1 MIHKSDTIFALATAY
16 GQSGIGV
23 IRVTGPLSKSI
34 SKKIL
39 HQDLEPRYAYYGS
52 FFDNDNNLID
62 KGVAISFPGPNSYT
76 GEDVVEFQGHG
87 GVSVIRK
94 LLETIISLDVRV
106 AEPGEFTKR
115 AFLNGKMDLV
125 QAEAVQDLIQSSS
138 EESAL
143 SAVRSLTG
151 EFSEKIN
158 QILSELIA
166 LRVFVEATIDF
177 SDEEIDFLESHEVSS
192 KLHSLKLTLLN
203 ILESANQGA
212 ILRDGIHVAIAG
224 KPNAGKSSLL
234 NSLTKQPSAIVT
246 DVAGTTRDV
255 LKETIQIDGMPIHI
269 IDTAGLHNSDNI
281 IEQEGIRRAH
291 TEINNADVVLLV
303 YDASDKSVDL
313 SILPESV
320 KDKPKIVIKNKIDL
334 TGSKTGIQKIQ
345 NNPEI
350 SISAKNGDG
359 INIVRKALAD
369 FAGLN
374 SNTEGVFLAR
384 KRHIIAINETL
395 SFINSAI
402 SQLDGGA
409 SELVAEDLRQAGMHL
424 GQITG
429 EFSSDD
435 LLGQIFSSF
444 CIGKSVSYT
453 HLTLPTKR
461 IV

>member
-1 MIHKSDTIFALATAY
+1 VIHKSDTICALATAY

-39 HQDLEPRYAYYGS
+39 HQDLQPRYAYYGS

-62 KGVAISFPGPNSYT
+62 KGVAIAFPGPNSYT

-345 NNPEI
+345 NNSEI

-444 CIGKSVSYT
+444 CIGK
-453 HLTLPTKR
+453 
-461 IV
+461 

>member
-1 MIHKSDTIFALATAY
+1 MIRKSDTICALATAY

-62 KGVAISFPGPNSYT
+62 KGVAIAFPGPNSYT

-192 KLHSLKLTLLN
+192 KLHSLKVTLLN

-444 CIGKSVSYT
+444 CIGK
-453 HLTLPTKR
+453 
-461 IV
+461 

>member
-1 MIHKSDTIFALATAY
+1 MIHKSDTICALATAY

-94 LLETIISLDVRV
+94 ILATIISLDVRV

-334 TGSKTGIQKIQ
+334 TGSKAGIQNIQ

-444 CIGKSVSYT
+444 CIGK
-453 HLTLPTKR
+453 
-461 IV
+461 

>member
-1 MIHKSDTIFALATAY
+1 
-16 GQSGIGV
+16 
-23 IRVTGPLSKSI
+23 VTGPLSKSI

-192 KLHSLKLTLLN
+192 KLHSLKVTLLN

-444 CIGKSVSYT
+444 CIGK
-453 HLTLPTKR
+453 
-461 IV
+461 

>member
-1 MIHKSDTIFALATAY
+1 MIHKSDTICALATAY

-39 HQDLEPRYAYYGS
+39 HQDLQPRYAYYGS

-62 KGVAISFPGPNSYT
+62 KGVAIAFPGPNSYT

-158 QILSELIA
+158 QILSKLIS

-192 KLHSLKLTLLN
+192 KLHSLKVTLLN

-444 CIGKSVSYT
+444 CIGK
-453 HLTLPTKR
+453 
-461 IV
+461 

>member
-1 MIHKSDTIFALATAY
+1 MIHKSDTICALATAY

-158 QILSELIA
+158 QILSKLIS

-192 KLHSLKLTLLN
+192 KLYSLKLTLLN

-444 CIGKSVSYT
+444 CIGK
-453 HLTLPTKR
+453 
-461 IV
+461 

>member
-1 MIHKSDTIFALATAY
+1 MIHKSDTICALATAY

-158 QILSELIA
+158 QILSELIS

-192 KLHSLKLTLLN
+192 KLHSLKVTLLN

-444 CIGKSVSYT
+444 CIGK
-453 HLTLPTKR
+453 
-461 IV
+461 

>member
-1 MIHKSDTIFALATAY
+1 MIHKSDTICALATAY

-39 HQDLEPRYAYYGS
+39 HQDLQPRYAYYGS

-62 KGVAISFPGPNSYT
+62 KGVAIAFPGPNSYT

-87 GVSVIRK
+87 GVSVIKK

-158 QILSELIA
+158 QILSELIS

-192 KLHSLKLTLLN
+192 KLHSLKFTLLN
-203 ILESANQGA
+203 ILETANKGA
-212 ILRDGIHVAIAG
+212 ILRARIHVAIAG

-269 IDTAGLHNSDNI
+269 IDTAGLHNSDNV

-334 TGSKTGIQKIQ
+334 TGSKTGIQNIQ

-444 CIGKSVSYT
+444 CIGK
-453 HLTLPTKR
+453 
-461 IV
+461 

>member
-1 MIHKSDTIFALATAY
+1 
-16 GQSGIGV
+16 
-23 IRVTGPLSKSI
+23 VTGPLSKSI

-62 KGVAISFPGPNSYT
+62 KGVAIAFPGPNSYT

-444 CIGKSVSYT
+444 CIGK
-453 HLTLPTKR
+453 
-461 IV
+461 

>member
-1 MIHKSDTIFALATAY
+1 MIHKSDTICALATAY

-192 KLHSLKLTLLN
+192 KLYSLKLTLLN

-334 TGSKTGIQKIQ
+334 IGSKTGIQNIQ

-444 CIGKSVSYT
+444 CIGK
-453 HLTLPTKR
+453 
-461 IV
+461 

>member
-1 MIHKSDTIFALATAY
+1 VIHKSDTICALATAY

-39 HQDLEPRYAYYGS
+39 HQDLQPRYAYYGS

-94 LLETIISLDVRV
+94 LLATIISLDVRV

-192 KLHSLKLTLLN
+192 KLHSLKVTLLN

-269 IDTAGLHNSDNI
+269 IDTAGLHNSDNV

-444 CIGKSVSYT
+444 CIGK
-453 HLTLPTKR
+453 
-461 IV
+461 

>member
-1 MIHKSDTIFALATAY
+1 MIHKSDTICALATAY

-39 HQDLEPRYAYYGS
+39 HQDLQPRYAYYGS

-62 KGVAISFPGPNSYT
+62 KGVAIAFPGPNSYT

-177 SDEEIDFLESHEVSS
+177 SDEEIDFLESHEASS
-192 KLHSLKLTLLN
+192 KLYSLKLTLLN

-334 TGSKTGIQKIQ
+334 TGSKTGIQNIQ

-444 CIGKSVSYT
+444 CIGK
-453 HLTLPTKR
+453 
-461 IV
+461 

>member
-1 MIHKSDTIFALATAY
+1 MIHKSDTICALATAY

-23 IRVTGPLSKSI
+23 IRLTGPLSKSI

-39 HQDLEPRYAYYGS
+39 HQDLQPRYAYYGS

-62 KGVAISFPGPNSYT
+62 KGVAIAFPGPNSYT

-158 QILSELIA
+158 QILSKLIS

-444 CIGKSVSYT
+444 CIGK
-453 HLTLPTKR
+453 
-461 IV
+461 

>member
-1 MIHKSDTIFALATAY
+1 MIHKSDTICALATAY

-39 HQDLEPRYAYYGS
+39 HQDLQPRYAYYGS

-158 QILSELIA
+158 QILSELIS

-334 TGSKTGIQKIQ
+334 TGSKTGIQNIQ

-444 CIGKSVSYT
+444 CIGK
-453 HLTLPTKR
+453 
-461 IV
+461 

>member
-1 MIHKSDTIFALATAY
+1 MIHKSDTICALATAY

-192 KLHSLKLTLLN
+192 KLHSLKVTLLN

-334 TGSKTGIQKIQ
+334 TGSKTGIQNIQ

-444 CIGKSVSYT
+444 CIGK
-453 HLTLPTKR
+453 
-461 IV
+461 

>member
-1 MIHKSDTIFALATAY
+1 MIHKSDTICALATAY

-62 KGVAISFPGPNSYT
+62 KGVAIAFPGPNSYT

-192 KLHSLKLTLLN
+192 KLQYLKVTLLN

-334 TGSKTGIQKIQ
+334 TGSKTGIQNIQ

-444 CIGKSVSYT
+444 CIGK
-453 HLTLPTKR
+453 
-461 IV
+461 

>member
-1 MIHKSDTIFALATAY
+1 VIHKSDTICALATAY

-23 IRVTGPLSKSI
+23 IRVTGPLSKSL

-39 HQDLEPRYAYYGS
+39 HQDLQPRYAYYGS

-62 KGVAISFPGPNSYT
+62 KGVAIAFPGPNSYT

-192 KLHSLKLTLLN
+192 KLYSLKLTLLN

-444 CIGKSVSYT
+444 CIGK
-453 HLTLPTKR
+453 
-461 IV
+461 

>member
-1 MIHKSDTIFALATAY
+1 MIHKSDTICALATAY

-444 CIGKSVSYT
+444 CIGK
-453 HLTLPTKR
+453 
-461 IV
+461 

>member
-1 MIHKSDTIFALATAY
+1 MTLKIDTICALATAI

-23 IRVTGPLSKSI
+23 VRVSGPLSKVI

-39 HQDLEPRYAYYGS
+39 QKELKPRYAFYGA
-52 FFDNDNNLID
+52 FCDNEGNTID
-62 KGVAISFPGPNSYT
+62 KGIAIYFPGPNSYT

-87 GVSVIRK
+87 GMSVMRK
-94 LLETIISLDVRV
+94 ILEIALFLGARLS
-106 AEPGEFTKR
+106 EPGEFSKR

-151 EFSEKIN
+151 EFSDKIN
-158 QILSELIA
+158 HLLLELTS

-177 SDEEIDFLESHEVSS
+177 SDEEIDFLESHQVLT
-192 KLHSLKLTLLN
+192 KLKNLKDLLKN

-212 ILRDGIHVAIAG
+212 ILRDGLHVAIAG

-234 NSLTKQPSAIVT
+234 NALTKQPSAIVT
-246 DVAGTTRDV
+246 DIAGTTRDV
-255 LKETIQIDGMPIHI
+255 LKETIHVDGMPLHI

-281 IEQEGIRRAH
+281 IEQEGIKRAY

-303 YDASDKSVDL
+303 FDTKDDVPDF
-313 SILPESV
+313 SILPDLV
-320 KDKPKIVIKNKIDL
+320 KNKPIICIRNKIDL
-334 TGSKTGIQKIQ
+334 SNAESEVIKLDTQLEVSL
-345 NNPEI
+345 
-350 SISAKNGDG
+350 SAKNGDG
-359 INIVRKALAD
+359 VDLLRKTLAE

-374 SNTEGVFLAR
+374 SDGEGVFLAR
-384 KRHIIAINETL
+384 KRHIDSIDQTL
-395 SFINSAI
+395 IYINSALE
-402 SQLDGGA
+402 QLEGGA
-409 SELVAEDLRQAGMHL
+409 SELVAEDLRQAGMSL

-435 LLGQIFSSF
+435 LLGEIFSSF
-444 CIGKSVSYT
+444 CIGK
-453 HLTLPTKR
+453 
-461 IV
+461 

>member
-1 MIHKSDTIFALATAY
+1 MIHKSDTICALATAY

-192 KLHSLKLTLLN
+192 KLYSLKLTLLN

-334 TGSKTGIQKIQ
+334 TGSKTGIQNIQ

-444 CIGKSVSYT
+444 CIGK
-453 HLTLPTKR
+453 
-461 IV
+461 

>member
-1 MIHKSDTIFALATAY
+1 VIRKSDTICALATAY

-192 KLHSLKLTLLN
+192 KLYSLKLTLLN

-444 CIGKSVSYT
+444 CIGK
-453 HLTLPTKR
+453 
-461 IV
+461 

>member
-1 MIHKSDTIFALATAY
+1 MIHKSDTICALATAY

-39 HQDLEPRYAYYGS
+39 HQDLQPRYAYYGS

-62 KGVAISFPGPNSYT
+62 KGVAIAFPGPNSYT

-192 KLHSLKLTLLN
+192 KLYSLKLTLLN

-334 TGSKTGIQKIQ
+334 TGSKTGIQNIQ

-395 SFINSAI
+395 SYINSAI

-444 CIGKSVSYT
+444 CIGK
-453 HLTLPTKR
+453 
-461 IV
+461 

>member
-1 MIHKSDTIFALATAY
+1 VIHKSDTICALATAY

-39 HQDLEPRYAYYGS
+39 HQDLQPRYAYYGS

-62 KGVAISFPGPNSYT
+62 KGVAIAFPGPNSYT

-94 LLETIISLDVRV
+94 LLATIISLDVRV

-158 QILSELIA
+158 QILSELIS

-334 TGSKTGIQKIQ
+334 TGSKTGIQNIQ

-444 CIGKSVSYT
+444 CIGK
-453 HLTLPTKR
+453 
-461 IV
+461 

>member
-1 MIHKSDTIFALATAY
+1 MIHKSDTICALATAY

-39 HQDLEPRYAYYGS
+39 HQDLQPRYAYYGS

-62 KGVAISFPGPNSYT
+62 KGVAIAFPGPNSYT

-246 DVAGTTRDV
+246 DLAGTTRDV

-334 TGSKTGIQKIQ
+334 TGSKTGIQNIQ

-444 CIGKSVSYT
+444 CIGK
-453 HLTLPTKR
+453 
-461 IV
+461 